1 MWPIPALNHN
11 VVSVLFL
18 SDSLVCSW
26 IEKTNTGAAY
36 LSLNA
41 YKRYHLTNLELENLV
56 LFNPTAIKK
65 YISSF
70 LQKYDLQNAF
80 IVFSMHGSAVTEKY
94 MAMPTSTP
102 RRADFGI
109 APSSNVV
116 WDYRY
121 IYSNDQG
128 QYLFYVYLVPRFLV
142 LQYQLLAIAAQCNV
156 ITITTCNMALLHTY
170 KNIFGVA
177 FRRSQLAIDMMRYN
191 NKIEDCISVD
201 ALRRMI
207 TIPSDVTIQ
216 EEKVFIAA
224 ACGLFYAE
232 RTDI

>member
-11 VVSVLFL
+11 IVSVLFL

-26 IEKTNTGAAY
+26 IQQTNTGTAS

-41 YKRYHLTNLELENLV
+41 YARYHLTNLELENLV
-56 LFNPTAIKK
+56 FFNPTVIKK

-70 LQKYDLQNAF
+70 LQKYNLQDAF
-80 IVFSMHGSAVTEKY
+80 IVFSMDGPAVTEKY

-102 RRADFGI
+102 RRTDFGI
-109 APSSNVV
+109 GQSSNVL

-121 IYSNDQG
+121 IYSNEQG
-128 QYLFYVYLVPRFLV
+128 QYLFYVYIVPRFLI

-156 ITITTCNMALLHTY
+156 IAITTCNMALLDAY
-170 KNIFGVA
+170 KHIFGVA
-177 FRRSQLAIDMMRYN
+177 FRRSQLAIDMMRYD
-191 NKIEDCISVD
+191 NKIENCISVD

-207 TIPSDVTIQ
+207 TIPADVTIK
-216 EEKVFIAA
+216 EERVFIAA